1 MAILNKDEATLG
13 KRQYHIHLCPGDIG
27 EYVLLPGDPA
37 RSDMVAAH
45 LEDAHL
51 VANNREHRT
60 FTGFYK
66 GIKISVTSTGMGCP
80 SAAIAAEELI
90 NIGAKY
96 LVRIGSTAALQPAL
110 RIGDLVISTGS
121 MKNEG
126 TSRFYVPDCFPAVP
140 DFDFTRVLIDVARE
154 MQPSLG
160 CNVYYG
166 INASDDAF
174 YGETPEWIQKLSDL
188 GCLNVEMESSALY
201 TVCHRRG
208 VKGAM
213 ISAVS
218 GNLVNAEVIYET
230 ENRGLAQGWEHE
242 ISVVLESLYR
252 IDQSRKLGADHADF
266 DKLHDSDCGSS
277 RPIL

>member
-13 KRQYHIHLCPGDIG
+13 KRQYHIHLRPGDIG

-66 GIKISVTSTGMGCP
+66 GIKISVTSTGMDCP

-252 IDQSRKLGADHADF
+252 IDQSRK
-266 DKLHDSDCGSS
+266 
-277 RPIL
+277 